1 MAGLEK
7 RNLFSDEE
15 KECLAYYECGKAV
28 ASWFTEGADPIIKI
42 SIAPFSKQGQGYSHE
57 IKDEMPLKTQ
67 TELLNRAI
75 CSLAGR
81 TSEQHFKGYI
91 TSNGDSDMKKTKRIL
106 SFMVAKLGMSP
117 AIGRI
122 GFPDTEYMRKPYS
135 E

>member
-28 ASWFTEGADPIIKI
+28 VSWFTKGADPIIKI
-42 SIAPFSKQGQGYSHE
+42 SIAPYSKQKQGYSHE

-67 TELLNRAI
+67 EQLINKAV
-75 CSLAGR
+75 CFLAGR
-81 TSEQHFKGYI
+81 TAQKYFKGYI
-91 TSNGDSDMKKTKRIL
+91 TSNGDNDMKKAKRII

-117 AIGRI
+117 VIGRI
-122 GFPDTEYMRKPYS
+122 GFKRQ
-135 E
+135 